1 MIDSAPLAPL
11 WVVVVDSHEDNRA
24 MYQALLQVAGWA
36 PSVVASARDAL
47 ACLRAG
53 PYPHAVIF
61 DVVLPDMTGFAFSE
75 AMDAL
80 IGDTIP
86 CRRIVVTGWI
96 LSAADRAAL
105 RRHGVTAI
113 YEKPCDPEAL
123 LDALKR

>member
-1 MIDSAPLAPL
+1 MIGSASVAPLS
-11 WVVVVDSHEDNRA
+11 VVVVDSDEDNRA
-24 MYQALLQVAGWA
+24 MYRALLQATGWDS
-36 PSVVASARDAL
+36 SVVASARDAL
-47 ACLRAG
+47 ARLRAG

-61 DVVLPDMTGFAFSE
+61 DIVLRDMTGFAFSE

-86 CRRIVVTGWI
+86 CRRIVVTGWL
-96 LSAADRAAL
+96 LSASDRAAL

-113 YEKPCDPEAL
+113 YAKPCDPEVL